1 MTKYILFDL
10 DDTIFDFKRSEAFA
24 ISQTMQK
31 LGVTPSAFLIS
42 RYSEINDSMWK
53 KLERGE
59 MTRDEVLILRFE
71 KFFGELGVA
80 ANFSEVRAFYEKTLG
95 SSYFFFEGAEQM
107 LDTLSKK
114 YDLYIVSN
122 GTAAVQQGRLERSG
136 VGKYFKDIFIS
147 QALGFNKPDV
157 RFFEKACEQIQD
169 FKKEEAVI
177 IGDSLT
183 SDIAGGKSF
192 GIKTVWYAPHGKQ
205 SELPDITVRSFAEI
219 LSIF

>member
-1 MTKYILFDL
+1 MIKYILFDL

-24 ISQTMQK
+24 ISQTMKK

-59 MTRDEVLILRFE
+59 MTRDEVLTLRFE
-71 KFFGELGVA
+71 KFFGEQGVTA
-80 ANFSEVRAFYEKTLG
+80 DFSAVRAFYEKTLG
-95 SSYFFFEGAEQM
+95 SSYFFLDGAEQM

-122 GTAAVQQGRLERSG
+122 GTASVQKGRLERSG
-136 VGKYFKDIFIS
+136 VQKYFKGVFIS

-157 RFFEKACEQIQD
+157 RFFEKACERIQD
-169 FKKEEAVI
+169 FKKEETVI

-183 SDIAGGKSF
+183 SDIAGGKGF
-192 GIKTVWYAPHGKQ
+192 GIKTVWYSPHGKQ